1 MTVEGAWSE
10 FCRRLAAVGERIL
23 GDEFPG
29 DDHERAEGFRYL
41 SRMAVF
47 ATQWFVEF
55 ADAEFPAFYR
65 FDDDVVKWGAP
76 NADNQYLRAK
86 VGGTRTYRVTADVT
100 GVREMLLS
108 TQEGDM
114 QLGKFRVFDERAL
127 SNLVVGSD
135 GMLELLLGGDEQ
147 PGNWMPLHPDADHL
161 LVRQYVSDWE
171 HDSVARMQIER
182 IGNEGRAPNAPTAAG
197 LAVAYDR
204 AADWIERSVVFWNDY
219 TRRARTGGT
228 DNELSPPRSPK
239 GGAHNIVYGGGWWN
253 LAADEALLIT
263 CDAPAAN
270 YWSFQ
275 GYTAGWFE
283 SLDFANRVTSL
294 NGHQMHVDAD
304 GRFRLAI
311 AHTDPGIP
319 NWLDTAGHDVG
330 MVTYRW
336 VLTTTEPAP
345 NAIVVPVA
353 DVPARVAT
361 TTPAFTADERRAQI
375 HRRQIAIARRFRV

>member
-1 MTVEGAWSE
+1 MLEAAWAD
-10 FCRRLAAVGERIL
+10 FCTRLAAVGDRIV
-23 GDEFPG
+23 GEEFPNG
-29 DDHERAEGFRYL
+29 DRERAEGFRYL

-55 ADAEFPAFYR
+55 ADPEFPAFYR

-86 VGGTRTYRVTADVT
+86 VDGTAAYRVTADVT

-127 SNLVVGSD
+127 SELAVGSD
-135 GMLELLLGGDEQ
+135 GVLELVVGGDEQ
-147 PGNWMPLHPDADHL
+147 SGNWMPLHPDTDHL

-171 HDSVARMQIER
+171 HDAVARMHIER
-182 IGNEGRAPNAPTAAG
+182 IGNEGRAPRPPTANE
-197 LAVAYDR
+197 LAAAYDR

-219 TRRARTGGT
+219 TRRARAGGT
-228 DNELSPPRSPK
+228 DNVLSPPRSPK
-239 GGAHNIVYGGGWWN
+239 GGAHNILYGGGWWD
-253 LAADEALLIT
+253 LDPDEALLVT

-275 GYTAGWFE
+275 GYNAGWFE
-283 SLDFANRVTSL
+283 SLDFANRTTSL
-294 NGHQMHVDAD
+294 NGHQIRVDDD

-311 AHTDPGIP
+311 AHDDPGIQ
-319 NWLDTAGHDVG
+319 NWLDTAGHRAG

-336 VLTTTEPAP
+336 VLTTSEPAP
-345 NAIVVPVA
+345 VCEVVPRAEVA
-353 DVPARVAT
+353 ARVAE
-361 TTPAFTADERRAQI
+361 TTPRFSAADRRAQI
-375 HRRQIAIARRFRV
+375 HRRQIAAARRFRV